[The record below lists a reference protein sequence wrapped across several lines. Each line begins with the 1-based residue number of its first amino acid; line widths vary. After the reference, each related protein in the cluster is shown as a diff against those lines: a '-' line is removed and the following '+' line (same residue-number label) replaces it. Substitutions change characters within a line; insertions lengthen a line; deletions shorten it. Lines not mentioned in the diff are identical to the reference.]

1 MMTDLP
7 MRAARG
13 PKSSDLMIETSAK
26 IYFSFMS
33 WPPISWL
40 KLPGVTLRFGD
51 ELLSLGERALEGG
64 ESKKLL
70 T

>member
-1 MMTDLP
+1 
-7 MRAARG
+7 
-13 PKSSDLMIETSAK
+13 MIETSAK

-40 KLPGVTLRFGD
+40 KLPGVTLRFGE
-51 ELLSLGERALEGG
+51 ELLSLEERAFEGG

>member
-1 MMTDLP
+1 
-7 MRAARG
+7 
-13 PKSSDLMIETSAK
+13 MIETSAK

-33 WPPISWL
+33 WPAISWL

-51 ELLSLGERALEGG
+51 GLLSLGERAFEGG